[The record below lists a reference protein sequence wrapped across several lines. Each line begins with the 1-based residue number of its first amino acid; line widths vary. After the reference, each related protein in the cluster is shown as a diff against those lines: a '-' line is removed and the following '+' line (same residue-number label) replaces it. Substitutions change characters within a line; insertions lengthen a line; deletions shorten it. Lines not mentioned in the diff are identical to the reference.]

1 MNKLNISQNILMFSS
16 KGKFVRRFLVHS
28 KRNSIEPNLVVR
40 ENKIRLANDNQK
52 DMASN
57 IGIHVIKSFLPIK
70 SQVDLLALVMPY
82 KQLAR
87 VEQTRYYE
95 ESRHSP
101 DERLIE
107 SDNFIFGGHPYRKR
121 LIAEETPDLTQH
133 TKSVVDPDWGY
144 GTDFNI
150 DNVPLLLH
158 AIADCIQ
165 CSADF
170 DIGDAYLRD
179 IAVNYASSCYF
190 GLPPHIDP
198 IDDGEHIFIIGAN
211 YAIIFN
217 SFLLHINTF
226 TYNVLLL
233 FLYMFR
239 SDELY
244 LCDHFYP

>member
-1 MNKLNISQNILMFSS
+1 MFSS
-16 KGKFVRRFLVHS
+16 KGKFTRRFLVHS
-28 KRNSIEPNLVVR
+28 KRSSIEPNLVVR
-40 ENKIRLANDNQK
+40 ENNIRPANDSQM
-52 DMASN
+52 DIASN
-57 IGIHVIKSFLPIK
+57 IGICVIKNFLPIK

-95 ESRHSP
+95 ESRLSP

-121 LIAEETPDLTQH
+121 LITEETPDSTQH

-144 GTDFNI
+144 GADFNI
-150 DNVPLLLH
+150 DNVPLLLR
-158 AIADCIQ
+158 AIADRIQ

-170 DIGDAYLRD
+170 NISDACLRD

-198 IDDGEHIFIIGAN
+198 IDDGEHIFIIGTN
-211 YAIIFN
+211 CTIIFV
-217 SFLLHINTF
+217 S
-226 TYNVLLL
+226 
-233 FLYMFR
+233 
-239 SDELY
+239 
-244 LCDHFYP
+244 